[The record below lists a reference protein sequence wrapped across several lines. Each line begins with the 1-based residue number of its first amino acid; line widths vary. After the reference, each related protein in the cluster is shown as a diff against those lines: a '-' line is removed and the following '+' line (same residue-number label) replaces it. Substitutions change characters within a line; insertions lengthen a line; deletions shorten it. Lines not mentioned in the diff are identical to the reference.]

1 MASERFQRRIDRLL
15 DQVEEAVDLLD
26 WEGVRSRA
34 QAVLALDPG
43 NDDAINFLASAER
56 ALSGLTSPPTSQPTA
71 STTPPAATPEQPSS
85 FANGRYQV
93 QKFLGEGGKKK
104 VYLAHDTTLDRE
116 VAFALIRQKAWT
128 RHHAPASDVRPR
140 PWAVWVPILT

>member
-15 DQVEEAVDLLD
+15 DQVEVAVDQLD

-56 ALSGLTSPPTSQPTA
+56 ALSGSAPPPTSQPAA
-71 STTPPAATPEQPSS
+71 STLATPPAATPEHRTS
-85 FANGRYQV
+85 FASGRYQV
-93 QKFLGEGGKKK
+93 QRL
-104 VYLAHDTTLDRE
+104 
-116 VAFALIRQKAWT
+116 
-128 RHHAPASDVRPR
+128 
-140 PWAVWVPILT
+140 